1 MNYEVPLKQNIK
13 CNGDKNVAIST
24 KQYKGIRNSNML
36 QFKLRCV
43 QTAGTQFQSLARSL
57 KALARG
63 TCYVQNHQE
72 MAIRL

>member
-43 QTAGTQFQSLARSL
+43 QTAGTQHFSSALLL
-57 KALARG
+57 KDFAES
-63 TCYVQNHQE
+63 HKE
-72 MAIRL
+72 MA